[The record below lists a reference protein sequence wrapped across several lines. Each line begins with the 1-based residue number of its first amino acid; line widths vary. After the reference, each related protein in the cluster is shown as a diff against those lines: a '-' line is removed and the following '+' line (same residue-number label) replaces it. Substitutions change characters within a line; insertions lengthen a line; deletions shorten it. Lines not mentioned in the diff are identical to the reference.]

1 MLEKRVI
8 FAFLPICNYNYC
20 VLFFYNGNRIP
31 MKNKI
36 TITSLFMA
44 LISVFSLAVYASTEN
59 TLFND
64 NIQPVEVT
72 QSETYSTTIPQ
83 NVLRGI
89 RNMKDAEENP
99 NVVP

>member
-1 MLEKRVI
+1 M
-8 FAFLPICNYNYC
+8 YY
-20 VLFFYNGNRIP
+20 FYNRNIIQ
-31 MKNKI
+31 MKNKLI
-36 TITSLFMA
+36 VSSLFV
-44 LISVFSLAVYASTEN
+44 LLVSVFSLAVYASAEN